1 MAIQEETNHLA
12 MTWTEFDEY
21 GSKDPTCYSRI
32 LFSKS
37 IDSGLSWS
45 EPISINELEGNC
57 IDDDETTEGAVP
69 SFGINGEIYV
79 AWSYK
84 DEIFFDRSMDGGT
97 SWLDQ
102 DIAIANQPGGWT
114 YDIPGIMRCNGMP
127 ITGVDHSQNAY
138 RGRIYVNWS
147 DQRNGKDDTDIW
159 LIHSDDQGKSWSDP
173 LKVNDDTTNKHQFFT
188 WMDIDEK
195 TGYLYIV
202 FYDRRNYDDNQT
214 DVYLAYSMDGGQTF
228 TNKKINTHPFT
239 PTDNIFFG
247 DYNDISAYDG
257 SVRPIWTQ
265 LDGLE
270 LSVWTSI
277 IEVSDN

>member
-1 MAIQEETNHLA
+1 MQRSLDFGQTWNEGTFPAVRGSRDQDKQWMAIQEETNHLA

-97 SWLDQ
+97 TWLDQ
-102 DIAIANQPGGWT
+102 DISIACLLYTSPSPRDAT
-114 YDIPGIMRCNGMP
+114 LSRMP
-127 ITGVDHSQNAY
+127 S
-138 RGRIYVNWS
+138 
-147 DQRNGKDDTDIW
+147 
-159 LIHSDDQGKSWSDP
+159 
-173 LKVNDDTTNKHQFFT
+173 
-188 WMDIDEK
+188 
-195 TGYLYIV
+195 
-202 FYDRRNYDDNQT
+202 
-214 DVYLAYSMDGGQTF
+214 
-228 TNKKINTHPFT
+228 
-239 PTDNIFFG
+239 
-247 DYNDISAYDG
+247 SA
-257 SVRPIWTQ
+257 
-265 LDGLE
+265 
-270 LSVWTSI
+270 
-277 IEVSDN
+277 